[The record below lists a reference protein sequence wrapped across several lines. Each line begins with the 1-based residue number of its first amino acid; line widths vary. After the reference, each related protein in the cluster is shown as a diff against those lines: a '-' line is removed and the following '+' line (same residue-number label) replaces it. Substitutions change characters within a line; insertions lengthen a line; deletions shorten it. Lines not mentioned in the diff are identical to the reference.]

1 MNERM
6 IATVNSVRRSC
17 FPDTGESPM
26 PWSRMVFAM
35 RGTRGSI
42 ALRKAMGLSRA
53 LMVADWTGCDNEDS
67 VVLRGLEGTRGGLV
81 LNQMR

>member
-1 MNERM
+1 MNERI

-26 PWSRMVFAM
+26 PWSKMVFAM

-53 LMVADWTGCDNEDS
+53 LMVVGHNEDS
-67 VVLRGLEGTRGGLV
+67 VVLEDSREPGEGWF
-81 LNQMR
+81 